1 MIRFKN
7 LAKLLKRGITN
18 KYSKGIGWL
27 FVGQFVSL
35 FFSFA
40 VGLTVARYLG
50 PEEYGILSYALSF
63 AGIFTFIASLGAD
76 GIISRELAKNDG
88 DESEVLGTGLLLKIA
103 GSIFASLLCCLILFL
118 VPDKQGYRYFVLWS
132 IPVILFQFSNIFN
145 LWFQARILSKWI
157 SLSQI
162 GSIVLLA
169 IIKVSLVVFDAP
181 VRFLILAYSLDIVF
195 WAMFGY
201 CFYVLHGGLLNWRLS
216 LKMLFNILKE
226 SWLLMLSSASCILLF
241 KIDQVMVGQMLGKL
255 ASGYYAVAVKLSEVW
270 YFLPVLISNSVLPAL
285 INGQKNSWLVYR
297 RRKFWLLMLLLSFS
311 LLFSIF
317 MLFFAKQ
324 LIGLLFGNQFLPATP
339 IAKIYAWS
347 SIGMFLG
354 TGLWVSLVSE
364 AKNKIIFMAYLS
376 ALILNI
382 YLNVILIPII
392 GLSGAAWAT
401 VISYSLVPMILL
413 LPGLSHKKIFNQ

>member
-1 MIRFKN
+1 MVARNLKSILKN
-7 LAKLLKRGITN
+7 SVSN

-27 FVGQFVSL
+27 LVGQFVSL

-50 PEEYGILSYALSF
+50 PEKYGILSYALSF

-76 GIISRELAKNDG
+76 GIISRELAKGDG
-88 DESEVLGTGLLLKIA
+88 NESEILGTGLLLKII
-103 GSIFASLLCCLILFL
+103 GSVFASLLCCLVLFII
-118 VPDKQGYRYFVLWS
+118 PDEQGYRWFVFWS
-132 IPVILFQFSNIFN
+132 IPVVLFQFSNIFN
-145 LWFQARILSKWI
+145 LWFQSKILSKWI
-157 SLSQI
+157 SFGQI
-162 GSIVLLA
+162 GSVILLA
-169 IIKVSLVVFDAP
+169 IIKISLVFFGAP
-181 VRFLILAYSLDIVF
+181 VKLLILAYSLDIIF
-195 WAMFGY
+195 WALFS
-201 CFYVLHGGLLNWRLS
+201 CWFYRLKGGLLNWRLS
-216 LKMLFNILKE
+216 LKMLCNILKE

-270 YFLPVLISNSVLPAL
+270 YFLPVLISNSLLPAFV
-285 INGQKNSWLVYR
+285 NAQKDSWLVYR
-297 RRKFWLLMLLLSFS
+297 RRKLWLLILLLSFS

-317 MLFFAKQ
+317 MLLFAKP
-324 LIGLLFGNQFLPATP
+324 LIGLLFGDQFLPAAP

-364 AKNKIIFMAYLS
+364 AKNKIIFIAYLS

-382 YLNVILIPII
+382 CLNISLIPVV
-392 GLSGAAWAT
+392 GLPGAAWST
-401 VISYSLVPMILL
+401 VISYSLVPIILL
-413 LPGLSHKKIFNQ
+413 LPALDRKNIFHQ